1 MNIRL
6 DKYLADMG
14 FGTRSEVKADIKK
27 GKININGIVVKD
39 ANFKIDTLKDV
50 VLFEGNPIVY
60 EEFEYYMLNKPAGV
74 VSATTD
80 SRDKTVVDLI
90 TGKKKKDL
98 FPVGRLDKDTE
109 GLLII
114 TNDGELTHHLIS
126 PSHHVDKTYYAL
138 VDAKLDE
145 SAVSAFAKGIDIGDD
160 NLTLPAKLTILDGKT
175 EYNGKSCYPVEI
187 TINEGRYH
195 QVKRMTKAVGA
206 EVVYLKRI
214 SMGNIK
220 LENLEKGCFRKL
232 SEDEVLKLKQS

>member
-1 MNIRL
+1 MRL
-6 DKYLADMG
+6 DKFFCNCTGA
-14 FGTRSEVKADIKK
+14 TRTEAKKIIKAKTVYVKGQI
-27 GKININGIVVKD
+27 
-39 ANFKIDTLKDV
+39 
-50 VLFEGNPIVY
+50 E
-60 EEFEYYMLNKPAGV
+60 NKPEFKVNENDDIVIYGGKELKFEKYSYYLFHKPMGCVTAKN
-74 VSATTD
+74 D
-80 SRDKTVVDLI
+80 NLHKTVMDYLPAELQN
-90 TGKKKKDL
+90 D
-98 FPVGRLDKDTE
+98 FAPVGRLDLDTE
-109 GLLII
+109 GVLII